1 MLRNVLSPQRVLQY
15 ALAYLAVS
23 PIGARADSCATNL
36 IVDTDI
42 FSDVEYVRPSAPSHI
57 TKKQII

>member
-23 PIGARADSCATNL
+23 PIAARADSCATNL

-42 FSDVEYVRPSAPSHI
+42 FSDVEYV
-57 TKKQII
+57 